1 MRVITVTQS
10 GSGVTG
16 GRRTQVIVS
25 RTGPQG
31 ASGGAGTI
39 GLDDLTDV
47 SLVGTTSGDFL
58 RYNGTEWTDTKL
70 VAADLADGTSGASTY
85 LRGDRTWQTHNID
98 ALTDVVITAAASGDF
113 LRNNGTNW
121 VDATITAGDL
131 GTGTA
136 DANHFLAGDLTWQD
150 AVPLDVAAKNT
161 TASTIPKGTPVYVT
175 GSVGAG
181 DTIEIAPADAASSGT
196 MPAIGLTTTSLTAN
210 ETGYVRVMGVLR
222 GLNTSGYTING
233 TTFVASGGGL
243 TGTRPTGSTV
253 LVQNIGRVIRVNSN
267 NGEILVLGPGR
278 TNDVPNR
285 IATTYLADGTAGAS
299 NYLRGD
305 QTWSSITAA
314 DVSAVPTSRLVNTST
329 GLAGGGDLSAD
340 RTLSVLYG
348 TTAGTAAQGN
358 DTRLSDARTPTTHA
372 SSHQDG
378 GSDELAL
385 DASQVTTGTVATARL
400 GTGTASANT
409 FLRGDQTYQPVPV
422 GNNDMG
428 RVGGACYLTGSGLSV
443 GTLSQAGGQIVSTPD
458 ANALDITTDL
468 EIVVR
473 VNLADYTT
481 GSSQYLIGKWSSTAS
496 EQSWYF
502 QVSTVGNLNLT
513 WYESGGTFR
522 NATPALNPALFVDG
536 TTYWIKATL
545 DVDNGSGQS
554 EVKFYYAAD
563 QASEPSSW
571 TQWGATVT
579 GSTGVTSIRS
589 ASGTLN
595 VGGLPTLSTGA
606 VGTFYRAIVRNG
618 IAGTTVFDANFATAA
633 ADALAFTESSSNAA
647 TVTITTTRYAYGV
660 PNAQLTGA
668 GTQALTA
675 NTVYYQ
681 PFEVTAPLTL
691 DFMALQVTTAATGNG
706 NLRLGIYAAD
716 ANLQPTGAPLFDSG
730 DITVTSGATGILSK
744 QGTPVTLQPG
754 VYLTAAN
761 TSVGFTAQTFL
772 GGISFVPTTMGTN
785 ITVLTSVAQ
794 TQGAFPTPG
803 TAWTTRASAN
813 GPIRHV
819 TLLRWR

>member
-16 GRRTQVIVS
+16 SRRTQVIVS

-39 GLDDLTDV
+39 ALDDLTDV
-47 SLVGTTSGDFL
+47 ALVGTTSGDFL
-58 RYNGTEWTDTKL
+58 RYNGTAWTDTKL
-70 VAADLADGTSGASTY
+70 VAGDLADGTSGSSTY

-113 LRNNGTNW
+113 LRNNGTSW

-136 DANHFLAGDLTWQD
+136 DTFHFLAGDLTWQD
-150 AVPLDVAAKNT
+150 AVPLDVSAKNT
-161 TASTIPKGTPVYVT
+161 TASTIPKGTPVYIT
-175 GSVGAG
+175 GSVGSG
-181 DTIEIAPADAASSGT
+181 HTVEVAPANAASSGT
-196 MPAIGLTTTSLTAN
+196 MAAIGLTVTALTAN
-210 ETGYVRVMGVLR
+210 QTGYVRTMGVLEDVST
-222 GLNTSGYTING
+222 GAYSINQ
-233 TTFVASGGGL
+233 TLFVASGGGL
-243 TGTRPTGSTV
+243 TNVRPTGTTT
-253 LVQNIGRVIRVNSN
+253 LVQNIGRVMRAN
-267 NGEILVLGPGR
+267 NNTGSVLIMGPGR

-305 QTWSSITAA
+305 QTWSSISAA
-314 DVSAVPTSRLVNTST
+314 DVSAAPTSRLINTST
-329 GLAGGGDLSAD
+329 GLTGGGDLSAD

-348 TTAGTAAQGN
+348 TTAGSAAQGN
-358 DTRLSDARTPTTHA
+358 DARLSDARTPTTHA
-372 SSHQDG
+372 TSHQDG

-400 GTGTASANT
+400 GSGTASVNT

-428 RVGGACYLTGSGLSV
+428 RVSNAIYLTGSGLSLN
-443 GTLSQAGGQIVSTPD
+443 GATSGNTATTPD
-458 ANALDITTDL
+458 AAALDITGDI

-473 VNLADYTT
+473 AAATDWASASTLTLVAKRQTASTMSYRLQVLNGFLYLTTSTT
-481 GSSQYLIGKWSSTAS
+481 GSDI
-496 EQSWYF
+496 
-502 QVSTVGNLNLT
+502 VSTSSSVVVGFSAGQAGWVRAT
-513 WYESGGTFR
+513 R
-522 NATPALNPALFVDG
+522 NATTGAV
-536 TTYWIKATL
+536 I
-545 DVDNGSGQS
+545 
-554 EVKFYYAAD
+554 YYTAAD
-563 QASEPSSW
+563 STSEPSSW
-571 TQWGATVT
+571 TQLGTT
-579 GSTGVTSIRS
+579 QSTA
-589 ASGTLN
+589 ASNIYNSNSQLEIGTQLN
-595 VGGLPTLSTGA
+595 GTAPFGGTI
-606 VGTFYRAIVRNG
+606 YRAIVRSG
-618 IAGTTVFDANFATAA
+618 IGGTTVFDANFATAA

-647 TVTITTTRYAYGV
+647 TVTITTTRYAYGI
-660 PNAQLTGA
+660 PNAQFTVT

-681 PFEVTAPLTL
+681 PFEVTAPLTI
-691 DFMALQVTTAATGNG
+691 DFMALEVTTAAAGGG
-706 NLRLGIYAAD
+706 NLRLGVYAAD
-716 ANLQPTGAPLFDSG
+716 ANLQPTGAPVFDSG
-730 DITVTSGATGILSK
+730 DITVTAAATGILSK

-761 TSVGFTAQTFL
+761 TSAAFTARTFL
-772 GGISFVPTTMGTN
+772 GGIGFVQTTMGAN
-785 ITVLTSVAQ
+785 LNVLNLVSQ

-803 TAWTTRASAN
+803 TAWSTRTPAN
-813 GPIRHV
+813 GAPRHV